1 MLGVAGIPSG
11 VGLSAQRG
19 PWHASRFEPGAT
31 THKTRAESE
40 DLLQVPN
47 LSELASDTE
56 AISSPPTRSSFMASW
71 DDVTGANGY
80 LLDVSTSDSFS
91 SYVEGY
97 HELDV
102 GKVTGRLV
110 TGLNQGA
117 TYYYRVRP
125 YGGAGAGNYSHV
137 MTATTVP
144 TVGLVIHPTFDSSI
158 TNAPNAAVIQA
169 AINRAISIYETLF
182 TDPITIEIRF
192 RYATAL
198 PDGTPLTGLSQSLTV
213 VYGAPWD
220 TWINAL
226 RADATSSNDNIAIA
240 SLPANALFG
249 GIVAASANGRALGQ
263 NTPPAMFANGTVG
276 TGGPYDGIV
285 TLNSASLLQFSR
297 PTDANRFDAQRAIEQ
312 GNRQRHGPSLQ
323 YGAILCLLIC
333 SVGHRPAVGTSIFR
347 VGAIFRS
354 TVALL
359 TSSISIRTQTGLL
372 LVG

>member
-1 MLGVAGIPSG
+1 MSCWESLAFQAVSICQLKGVA
-11 VGLSAQRG
+11 
-19 PWHASRFEPGAT
+19 WHASRFEPGAA
-31 THKTRAESE
+31 THETRAESD

-110 TGLNQGA
+110 TGLNQGT

-125 YGGAGAGNYSHV
+125 YGGARAGNYSHV

-158 TNAPNAAVIQA
+158 TNDPNAAVIQA
-169 AINRAISIYETLF
+169 TINRAISIYETLF

-192 RYATAL
+192 RYATTL
-198 PDGTPLTGLSQSLTV
+198 PDGTPLTGRFRRLS
-213 VYGAPWD
+213 
-220 TWINAL
+220 
-226 RADATSSNDNIAIA
+226 RSS
-240 SLPANALFG
+240 
-249 GIVAASANGRALGQ
+249 
-263 NTPPAMFANGTVG
+263 
-276 TGGPYDGIV
+276 
-285 TLNSASLLQFSR
+285 
-297 PTDANRFDAQRAIEQ
+297 
-312 GNRQRHGPSLQ
+312 
-323 YGAILCLLIC
+323 
-333 SVGHRPAVGTSIFR
+333 
-347 VGAIFRS
+347 
-354 TVALL
+354 
-359 TSSISIRTQTGLL
+359 TGLIGTL
-372 LVG
+372 G